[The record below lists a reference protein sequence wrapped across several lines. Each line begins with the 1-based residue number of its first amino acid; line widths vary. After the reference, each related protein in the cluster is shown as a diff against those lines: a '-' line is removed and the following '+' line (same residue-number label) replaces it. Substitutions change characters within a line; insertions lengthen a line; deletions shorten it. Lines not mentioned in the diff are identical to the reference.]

1 MLQTFVTVAFAI
13 AGAGR
18 VWAADGAEWK
28 ALHKDGKTVRF
39 RNLRV
44 KELP

>member
-18 VWAADGAEWK
+18 VWAADGAGWK
-28 ALHKDGKTVRF
+28 APNNDETTVRF

-44 KELP
+44 TELP